1 MLAATGRD
9 LKDVEA
15 TAHCL
20 VSLASGDPS
29 PEQLAAAAI
38 LAFGLLDLHRVAVSL
53 SGST

>member
-9 LKDVEA
+9 LDDVQ
-15 TAHCL
+15 TAARCL
-20 VSLASGDPS
+20 VSLVGDDAS
-29 PEQLAAAAI
+29 PEQLAAAHL